1 MTTSTHTSTHTPDD
15 GLLVV
20 LDEPDRDR
28 PAEAGSPF
36 RTVDITDITDITGG
50 ATDPGDGPA
59 SGAPVGIV
67 LAAPV
72 GAQPHRGRF
81 GRRGF
86 LKVLREG
93 APTTTR
99 QAEVLNTA
107 IIGSPTDERGVVI
120 GIDRISAAMIAHDPF
135 TAYEAKHITSPNV
148 CVLGMIG
155 AGKSSL
161 IKTVYVE
168 RPLLLKDRRAV
179 VVDKKMRE
187 GEGEYAQLT
196 RRFGGEP
203 FRFEPGTAGP
213 GSTCMNVLDEVILAG
228 GGPAQQIQLL
238 AAMAEQA
245 GTGQLDEWHH
255 KALRTA
261 YRATMRAFEL
271 GVPGRAVPVLP
282 DLVEQ
287 FGHVLAGAE
296 FTGLRPATLD
306 LLEERA
312 WSMRLRFERML
323 GQDLQGMFDRETSRH
338 VVLHPKLTTFDI
350 SALPEDGPATS
361 MVMVVANAWLM
372 GMLTGHRGL
381 RTNFIAEEGW
391 HLLGGPGGKV
401 IRSKSKLSRGLGLSI
416 VAAIHHIS
424 DIPADSEA
432 VAMIKEAQTIHL
444 FRQEHDDDIA
454 DCVRY
459 FNLEHSNGASLG
471 TLAQGD
477 HLLKVGT
484 RKEIKVQHIRTAGE
498 IAFTETDSALI
509 TRPAPEVVTGEP
521 QPGL

>member
-1 MTTSTHTSTHTPDD
+1 MTRHRNASD
-15 GLLVV
+15 GSVAVLEPGQEADGEVV
-20 LDEPDRDR
+20 LPFGAAD
-28 PAEAGSPF
+28 AAAGAVAV
-36 RTVDITDITDITGG
+36 TVDDD
-50 ATDPGDGPA
+50 AEPA
-59 SGAPVGIV
+59 VMAAGIV
-67 LAAPV
+67 LPPPI
-72 GAQPHRGRF
+72 GAQIHSGRF
-81 GRRGF
+81 ARRGF
-86 LKVLREG
+86 MKVVREG

-155 AGKSSL
+155 SGKSSL

-168 RPLLLKDRRAV
+168 RPLLLKNRRAV
-179 VVDKKMRE
+179 VVDKKPRN
-187 GEGEYAQLT
+187 GEGEYADLT

-203 FRFEPGTAGP
+203 FRFEPGKRGN

-228 GGPAQQIQLL
+228 GGPAQQVQLL
-238 AAMAEQA
+238 AAMAQQA
-245 GTGQLDEWHH
+245 GTGELDEWHH
-255 KALRTA
+255 KSLRSA
-261 YRATMRAFEL
+261 YRAVMRRFEL
-271 GVPGRAVPVLP
+271 GVPGRSAPVLP
-282 DLVEQ
+282 DLVE
-287 FGHVLAGAE
+287 E
-296 FTGLRPATLD
+296 FADVVDSDEFARLRPRTLD
-306 LLEERA
+306 LVEERA

-323 GQDLQGMFDRETSRH
+323 GEDLEGMFDRETSKH
-338 VVLHPKLTTFDI
+338 VMLHPKLTTFDI

-372 GMLTGHRGL
+372 GMLTKHRGL

-424 DIPADSEA
+424 DIPDDSEA
-432 VAMIKEAQTIHL
+432 IAMIKEAQTIHL

-459 FNLEHSNGASLG
+459 FNLEHSNGTSLG
-471 TLAQGD
+471 TLQQGD

-484 RKEIKVQHIRTAGE
+484 QKEIKVQHIRTANE
-498 IAFTETDSALI
+498 IVFTETDSALI
-509 TRPAPEVVTGEP
+509 TQPSAGVVVGDERQP
-521 QPGL
+521 QLAL